1 MDIQKKTTR
10 RTSLLYYNTQPPPY
24 YSLGISQYIYVIPFG
39 AQFLLPTH
47 TYAYIILYYTL
58 SRLRCCLYYAFA
70 KRTLGVLNERGE
82 NREKGEQTHNVWG
95 RQYRRRV
102 VSFFFFFFDRFYR
115 FYIDCCARLFRRQN
129 GFYTLRH
136 WRTISRV
143 DLSLFPR
150 GNMTQNG
157 CFVRIRPFNTH
168 RIIRIVIFVLYFF
181 ERWWTRKSSNGRR
194 EVRSPSADFR
204 RATNQQNE
212 TKSIWPARAGIM
224 FLFAPYRL
232 FGLKTPRGRYS
243 QRVSTLSLRS
253 A

>member
-102 VSFFFFFFDRFYR
+102 VSFFFSFL
-115 FYIDCCARLFRRQN
+115 IDFIAFTSTAVHVYSVDKTVFIHY
-129 GFYTLRH
+129 GH

-181 ERWWTRKSSNGRR
+181 ERWWTRKSSNGGGWRCDLRR
-194 EVRSPSADFR
+194 PISVEQLISR
-204 RATNQQNE
+204 
-212 TKSIWPARAGIM
+212 TKRKV
-224 FLFAPYRL
+224 
-232 FGLKTPRGRYS
+232 FGLHERE
-243 QRVSTLSLRS
+243 
-253 A
+253 